1 MKENNLAPTE
11 ESAGVPVPCPTK
23 PLYRI
28 LVADDYRDIR
38 QLSAE
43 VLIHSGYAV
52 DAAADGAAAWEALQI
67 KAFNLLITDNDMPRL
82 TGVELVRK
90 LRSAHMALPVILASG
105 SLPTEELTKNP
116 SLELAAMLPKPFSPE
131 ELLGTV
137 TNVLSAT
144 IRSPDG
150 SRYCQIGEAGQT
162 QNPGGGRRSRHL
174 SAAPSAAGQG
184 RFSCTDRHDDF
195 SPCIVGLENATGG

>member
-1 MKENNLAPTE
+1 MKENKILQTGEPAGAPLQRPTE
-11 ESAGVPVPCPTK
+11 PPC
-23 PLYRI
+23 RI
-28 LVADDYRDIR
+28 LVVDDYREIR

-52 DAAADGAAAWEALQI
+52 DAVADGAVAWEALQV

-90 LRSAHMALPVILASG
+90 LRSAHMALPVILATG
-105 SLPTEELTKNP
+105 RLPTEELAQNP
-116 SLELAAMLPKPFSPE
+116 SLQLAAMLPKPFSPE

-144 IRSPDG
+144 VSAPGQIEPLPDWRSQPNEEHDL
-150 SRYCQIGEAGQT
+150 EMT
-162 QNPGGGRRSRHL
+162 
-174 SAAPSAAGQG
+174 
-184 RFSCTDRHDDF
+184 RFITRANGKESM
-195 SPCIVGLENATGG
+195 L